1 MDGQVLLAQVTR
13 NGWVESVHA
22 GHAVLVD
29 PDGVVVRSWGRPE
42 DPVLPRSSN
51 KPLQAAGMV
60 EAGLDLAGAQL
71 AIAAASH
78 SGEAFHLETVRAV
91 LADGGLTEA
100 DLANTPALPYAPAA
114 QVDWIRAGGG
124 PTALTQ
130 NCSGKHA
137 AMLRTAAGPG
147 GLADRLRGPRAPGP
161 ARGGRRDRAAV
172 RRADRGHRCRRL
184 RSPGRG
190 DQPGRPRPGVLPD
203 GPAGAETAE
212 GRVARA
218 MAAHPAH
225 VGGTDRDV
233 TLFMAALPGAIAKD
247 GAESVHAFAL
257 PDGHAGALKVADGS
271 ERARAAVAVALL
283 RHLGVDPRSCQ
294 CGACAHPRRR
304 PAGRFRGRR
313 DLRRAAGPGRPEGAR
328 PCGRTPSAL
337 SPGPHQ
343 RVQIT

>member
-22 GHAVLVD
+22 GHAVIVD
-29 PDGVVVRSWGRPE
+29 PDGMVVRSWGRPA

-60 EAGLDLAGAQL
+60 GAGLELAGAQL

-78 SGEAFHLETVRAV
+78 SGESFHLDTVRAV
-91 LADGGLTEA
+91 LAGGGLTEA
-100 DLANTPALPYAPAA
+100 DLANTPALPYGPAA
-114 QVDWIRAGGG
+114 QMAWIRAGGG
-124 PTALTQ
+124 PTSLTQ

-137 AMLRTAAGPG
+137 AMLRTALALAAPLTDYVDPAHPVQRAAAAGIERLSGERIVATGIDGCGAPVAAISLV
-147 GLADRLRGPRAPGP
+147 GLARAFS
-161 ARGGRRDRAAV
+161 RM
-172 RRADRGHRCRRL
+172 
-184 RSPGRG
+184 
-190 DQPGRPRPGVLPD
+190 VL
-203 GPAGAETAE
+203 AGASTAE
-212 GRVARA
+212 GRVAAA

-283 RHLGVDPRSCQ
+283 RHLGVDPIVLTAS
-294 CGACAHPRRR
+294 G
-304 PAGRFRGRR
+304 PASILGG
-313 DLRRAAGPGRPEGAR
+313 GRPVGSVDA
-328 PCGRTPSAL
+328 
-337 SPGPHQ
+337 
-343 RVQIT
+343 VI

>member
-29 PDGVVVRSWGRPE
+29 PDGAVMRSWGRPE

-60 EAGLDLAGAQL
+60 GAGLDLAGAQL

-78 SGEAFHLETVRAV
+78 SGEAFHLDTVRAV
-91 LADGGLTEA
+91 LHDGGLTEA

-114 QVDWIRAGGG
+114 QIAWIRAGGG
-124 PTALTQ
+124 PTSLTQ

-137 AMLRTAAGPG
+137 AMLRTALALRAPLTGYPDPDHPVQRAAAAGIERLSGERIVATGVDGCGAPVAAISLV
-147 GLADRLRGPRAPGP
+147 GLARAFS
-161 ARGGRRDRAAV
+161 RM
-172 RRADRGHRCRRL
+172 
-184 RSPGRG
+184 
-190 DQPGRPRPGVLPD
+190 VL
-203 GPAGAETAE
+203 AGADTPE

-257 PDGHAGALKVADGS
+257 PDGRAGALKVADGS

-283 RHLGVDPRSCQ
+283 GHLGVDPT
-294 CGACAHPRRR
+294 ALA
-304 PAGRFRGRR
+304 
-313 DLRRAAGPGRPEGAR
+313 AAGPAPILGGGRPVGSVDA
-328 PCGRTPSAL
+328 
-337 SPGPHQ
+337 
-343 RVQIT
+343 VI

>member
-1 MDGQVLLAQVTR
+1 MHGQVQLAQVTR

-29 PDGVVVRSWGRPE
+29 PDGAVIRSWGRPE

-60 EAGLDLAGAQL
+60 GAGLDLEGEQL

-78 SGEAFHLETVRAV
+78 SGESFHLDTVRAI
-91 LADGGLTEA
+91 LAGGGLTEA

-114 QVDWIRAGGG
+114 QIAWIRAGGG
-124 PTALTQ
+124 PTSLTQ

-137 AMLRTAAGPG
+137 AMLRTALALGAPLGEYLDPEHPVQRAAAAGIERLSGERIVATGVDGCGAPVAAISLV
-147 GLADRLRGPRAPGP
+147 GLARAFS
-161 ARGGRRDRAAV
+161 RM
-172 RRADRGHRCRRL
+172 
-184 RSPGRG
+184 
-190 DQPGRPRPGVLPD
+190 VL
-203 GPAGAETAE
+203 AGADTPE

-283 RHLGVDPRSCQ
+283 GHLGVDPAVQAVS
-294 CGACAHPRRR
+294 G
-304 PAGRFRGRR
+304 PAPVLGGGLPVGSVDAVF
-313 DLRRAAGPGRPEGAR
+313 
-328 PCGRTPSAL
+328 
-337 SPGPHQ
+337 
-343 RVQIT
+343 

>member
-22 GHAVLVD
+22 GHAVLVA
-29 PDGVVVRSWGRPE
+29 PDGAVIRSWGRPE

-60 EAGLDLAGAQL
+60 GVGLDLAGAQL

-78 SGEAFHLETVRAV
+78 SGEAFHLDTVRAV
-91 LADGGLTEA
+91 LNDGGLTEA

-114 QVDWIRAGGG
+114 QIAWIRAGGG
-124 PTALTQ
+124 PTSLTQ

-137 AMLRTAAGPG
+137 AMLRTALALGAPLTGYLDPDHPVQRAAAAGIERLSGERIVATGIDGCGAPVAAISLV
-147 GLADRLRGPRAPGP
+147 GLARAFS
-161 ARGGRRDRAAV
+161 RM
-172 RRADRGHRCRRL
+172 
-184 RSPGRG
+184 
-190 DQPGRPRPGVLPD
+190 VL
-203 GPAGAETAE
+203 AGADTPE

-218 MAAHPAH
+218 MAAHPEH

-257 PDGHAGALKVADGS
+257 PDGRAGALKVADGS

-283 RHLGVDPRSCQ
+283 RHLGVDPTVLAAV
-294 CGACAHPRRR
+294 G
-304 PAGRFRGRR
+304 PAPVLGG
-313 DLRRAAGPGRPEGAR
+313 GRPVG
-328 PCGRTPSAL
+328 SIDAL
-337 SPGPHQ
+337 
-343 RVQIT
+343 I

>member
-22 GHAVLVD
+22 GHAVLVH
-29 PDGVVVRSWGRPE
+29 PDGAVIRAWGRPE

-60 EAGLDLAGAQL
+60 AVGLDLAGAQL
-71 AIAAASH
+71 AVAAASH
-78 SGEAFHLETVRAV
+78 SGEAFHLDTVRAV

-114 QVDWIRAGGG
+114 QVAWIRAGGG
-124 PTALTQ
+124 PTSLTQ

-137 AMLRTAAGPG
+137 AMLRTALALGAPLTGYLDPDHPVQRAAAAGIERLSGERIVATGVDGCGAPVAAISLVGLARAFSRMALAGPST
-147 GLADRLRGPRAPGP
+147 P
-161 ARGGRRDRAAV
+161 
-172 RRADRGHRCRRL
+172 
-184 RSPGRG
+184 
-190 DQPGRPRPGVLPD
+190 
-203 GPAGAETAE
+203 E

-218 MAAHPAH
+218 MSAHPEH

-257 PDGHAGALKVADGS
+257 PDGRAGALKVADGS

-283 RHLGVDPRSCQ
+283 RHLGVDPAVLEVS
-294 CGACAHPRRR
+294 G
-304 PAGRFRGRR
+304 PAPILGG
-313 DLRRAAGPGRPEGAR
+313 GRPVGSVTA
-328 PCGRTPSAL
+328 
-337 SPGPHQ
+337 
-343 RVQIT
+343 VI